1 MKEHITE
8 PSCIVALRMLLDR
21 NNAVVLVVEGHED
34 KKLIESRLEHS
45 LEIMCAGGRNAV
57 LDAARALKGD
67 GVFRNVRYLIDSDF
81 DRFHNEWNDHLN
93 KNDPYPSGV
102 LSTGEHDLWMEC
114 IEADSQLLERAMSG
128 YVQNIGDAR
137 SLVSKA
143 LGFARRISG
152 LKLAADLL
160 GYRLEY
166 KSCNNTDLTEGSWD
180 YDLLVDFFLKQNKG
194 CEVDRSRWIE
204 VAEQI
209 VDRLGSLYTNPTGD
223 HLLFLLLASL
233 CGDKRRAGERDI
245 RRSVYSALDV
255 GSILRIRCIQEI
267 NYWCEEAGVQGL
279 RPYGT

>member
-8 PSCIVALRMLLDR
+8 SSCIAALRMLLDR
-21 NNAVVLVVEGHED
+21 DNAAVLVVEGQED
-34 KKLIESRLEHS
+34 KKFIESRLEHG

-81 DRFHNEWNDHLN
+81 DRFHNEWYNHLD
-93 KNDPYPSGV
+93 KNGPYPLDV

-160 GYRLEY
+160 GYKLEY
-166 KSCNNTDLTEGSWD
+166 KSCNNTDLTKGSWD

-194 CEVDRSRWIE
+194 GEVDRSRWIE

-245 RRSVYSALDV
+245 RRMCIFRFGCRFHSAHSVHTRD
-255 GSILRIRCIQEI
+255 
-267 NYWCEEAGVQGL
+267 
-279 RPYGT
+279 